1 MSIKHLFFLFQWS
14 VFALAFS
21 VCGRWL
27 ASGGGGC
34 GVGEVRVWDV
44 ASGAPA
50 QHALPPAH
58 AAPVHALAFSRD
70 GTILAS
76 GEPSLYRPF
85 ISFGALECL
94 DRSDNNISSLQ

>member
-76 GEPSLYRPF
+76 GEPQSR
-85 ISFGALECL
+85 
-94 DRSDNNISSLQ
+94 